1 MLPEEK
7 IVSLLK
13 NKGLKLATAESCTG
27 GLLAKRITDIP
38 GSSEIFDMGIVSYAN
53 RIKHA
58 YLGVP
63 DEVLNTLGAV
73 SKETAE
79 YMSKG
84 VCIAADAD
92 IAAAT
97 TGIAGPG
104 GGTETK
110 PVGLVYISVYLRD
123 GDRHITKKL
132 NLSGTR
138 EEIRNM
144 TADTVFRTIL
154 DAVE

>member
-13 NKGLKLATAESCTG
+13 NKCLKLATAESCTG

-84 VCIAADAD
+84 ACIAADAD
-92 IAAAT
+92 IGAAT